1 MTLRAALLACW
12 TALVL
17 SVTPS
22 HAQGGCD
29 GRLIDDPGVLHAP
42 VCVPK
47 DPARIVVV
55 DPTFSLGIG
64 LELGLPIVGAPLSL
78 MSDRILRDEAVRHG
92 VVDLGSYLEPSIE
105 RLVSLKPDL
114 IIGISM
120 ADSAYPLLSQ
130 LAPTVLISATNWKD
144 YLSLMARISGREA
157 RARDLLAAY
166 EARVATLKPR
176 IPDQRVSVVRITSWD
191 FQVNLD
197 APDAYGP
204 FSVLRDVGVRRTD
217 YETAQGTTTL
227 KRPDWEELDNLQG
240 NVLLYIV
247 GGANNSD
254 TNGRHE
260 EVTGNP
266 LWRMLPAVK
275 AGRVYRVDAGTWME
289 FSGVTSAHRVLD
301 DIERLIIAKP

>member
-22 HAQGGCD
+22 HAHGVCG

-42 VCVPK
+42 ICVPK
-47 DPARIVVV
+47 TPARIVVL
-55 DPTFSLGIG
+55 DPTFSLGMG
-64 LELGLPIVGAPLSL
+64 LELGLPIVGAPLRL

-92 VVDLGSYLEPSIE
+92 VADLGSYFEPSIE
-105 RLVSLKPDL
+105 RLVALKPDL

-120 ADSAYPLLSQ
+120 ADSAYPLLSRV
-130 LAPTVLISATNWKD
+130 APTLLIAATNWKT
-144 YLSLMARISGREA
+144 YLLQLAKATGREH
-157 RARDLLAAY
+157 RAEELLAAY
-166 EARVATLKPR
+166 DARVVKLKSR
-176 IPDQRVSVVRITSWD
+176 IPDKSVSVVRITSWD

-197 APDAYGP
+197 GPNTYGP
-204 FSVLRDVGVRRTD
+204 FLVLHDVGVRRTD
-217 YETAQGTTTL
+217 YETAQGNATL
-227 KRPDWEELDNLQG
+227 KRPDWEELVNLQG
-240 NVLLYIV
+240 DVLLYIV
-247 GGANNSD
+247 GGANSSD
-254 TNGRHE
+254 VNGRHE

-289 FSGVTSAHRVLD
+289 FNGTTSAHRVLD

>member
-17 SVTPS
+17 SLTPS
-22 HAQGGCD
+22 HARGVCN
-29 GRLIDDPGVLHAP
+29 GRLIDGPGVLHAP

-47 DPARIVVV
+47 DPARIVVL
-55 DPTFSLGIG
+55 DPTFSLGMG
-64 LELGLPIVGAPLSL
+64 LELGLPIVGAPIKL
-78 MSDRILRDEAVRHG
+78 MSERTLRDEAVRKG
-92 VVDLGSYLEPSIE
+92 VADLGSYFEPSME
-105 RLVSLKPDL
+105 MLVALKPDL
-114 IIGISM
+114 IIGSSLT
-120 ADSAYPLLSQ
+120 DSAYPLLSQ
-130 LAPTVLISATNWKD
+130 LAPTLLISAEDWKG
-144 YLSLMARISGREA
+144 YMLRLAQATGREQKA
-157 RARDLLAAY
+157 AELLAAY
-166 EARVATLKPR
+166 EARAAALKLR
-176 IPDQRVSVVRITSWD
+176 LPDQRVSVVRITSWD

-197 APDAYGP
+197 TPNGYGP
-204 FSVLRDVGVRRTD
+204 FSVMRDAGVRRTD
-217 YETAQGTTTL
+217 YETAQGSETL

-240 NVLLYIV
+240 DVLLYIV
-247 GGANNSD
+247 GGANRSD

-289 FSGVTSAHRVLD
+289 FSGVASAHRVLD

>member
-1 MTLRAALLACW
+1 M
-12 TALVL
+12 
-17 SVTPS
+17 
-22 HAQGGCD
+22 
-29 GRLIDDPGVLHAP
+29 LHTP

-55 DPTFSLGIG
+55 DPTFSLGMG
-64 LELGLPIVGAPLSL
+64 LELDLPIVGAPLRL
-78 MSDRILRDEAVRHG
+78 MSDRILRDEAVRRG
-92 VVDLGSYLEPSIE
+92 VADLGSYFEPSIE
-105 RLVSLKPDL
+105 RLVALKPDL
-114 IIGISM
+114 IIGSSLT
-120 ADSAYPLLSQ
+120 DSAYPLLSQ
-130 LAPTVLISATNWKD
+130 LAPTLLISAGNWKT
-144 YLSLMARISGREA
+144 YLSRLAQATGREQKA
-157 RARDLLAAY
+157 AELLAAY
-166 EARVATLKPR
+166 DARVAALKSR

-217 YETAQGTTTL
+217 YETAQGNATL

-240 NVLLYIV
+240 NMLLYIV

-266 LWRMLPAVK
+266 LWRMLPAVR

-289 FSGVTSAHRVLD
+289 FSGTTSAHRVLD

>member
-1 MTLRAALLACW
+1 MTLRAVLLACW

-22 HAQGGCD
+22 HAQGSCD

-47 DPARIVVV
+47 DPSRIVVV
-55 DPTFSLGIG
+55 DPTFSLGMG

-92 VVDLGSYLEPSIE
+92 VVDLGSYFEPSIE
-105 RLVSLKPDL
+105 RLVALKPDL
-114 IIGISM
+114 IIGVSM

-130 LAPTVLISATNWKD
+130 LAPTLLISAGNWKTF
-144 YLSLMARISGREA
+144 LSQLAKATGREH
-157 RARDLLAAY
+157 RAEELLATY
-166 EARVATLKPR
+166 EARVAKLKPR

-197 APDAYGP
+197 GPNTYGP
-204 FSVLRDVGVRRTD
+204 FLVLQDVGVRRTD
-217 YETAQGTTTL
+217 YEKAQGNATL
-227 KRPDWEELDNLQG
+227 KRPDWEELANLQG
-240 NVLLYIV
+240 DVLLYIV

-289 FSGVTSAHRVLD
+289 FNGTTSAHRVLD